1 MITRRE
7 CANNLHALAQAV
19 TFLVLPIEA
28 LLNDMEVGVAA
39 HAFVGTCTRCVMLSW
54 QFHAWGHERQGGCR
68 GWLAN
73 NLHAL
78 AQVVTFFVLPIEA
91 LLEGMEVGVAAHT
104 FVGTCTSE
112 EPLEGFLHEKITS
125 LGLSLA
131 KKSKA
136 KANPCLWHSLKVLTE
151 QQSGNDSNLTGKAME
166 SNVPF

>member
-19 TFLVLPIEA
+19 TFSVLPIEA
-28 LLNDMEVGVAA
+28 LLDDMEVGVAA

-54 QFHAWGHERQGGCR
+54 QFHAWGHEKARWVRSEAEIVEQAAAEWREEGFYSTY
-68 GWLAN
+68 L
-73 NLHAL
+73 
-78 AQVVTFFVLPIEA
+78 VVKRVMVTTKHEDG
-91 LLEGMEVGVAAHT
+91 EH
-104 FVGTCTSE
+104 E

-136 KANPCLWHSLKVLTE
+136 MANPCLWHSQKVLTE